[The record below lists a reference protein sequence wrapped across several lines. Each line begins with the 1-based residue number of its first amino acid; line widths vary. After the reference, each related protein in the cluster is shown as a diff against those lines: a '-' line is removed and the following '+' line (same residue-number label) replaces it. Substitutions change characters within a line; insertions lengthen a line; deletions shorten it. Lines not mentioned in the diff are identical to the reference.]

1 MFPVDLAGFLDLIGQ
16 HGNAAYTF
24 LAVYS
29 MANSLLLALF
39 AGYAAQAGA
48 LGFEQAVLACWVGTF
63 MGDVV
68 RFWVGR
74 RFGTRWLRW
83 SARLQ
88 RAVETAA
95 RLAERHHVW
104 MILIHR
110 YPRIIRNVAG
120 FAYGASSLRWPRFL
134 VLNFVAAGV
143 WSVAAVSTGYAF
155 GFASE
160 KTMNDAL
167 SGFGIAMLVA
177 FVALTWFLTR
187 RLERVIDDAP
197 RHNRGGDR

>member
-1 MFPVDLAGFLDLIGQ
+1 MLDGDLSSFLDFIRR
-16 HGNAAYTF
+16 HGDAAYSF

-48 LGFEQAVLACWVGTF
+48 LGYEQALAACWAGTF
-63 MGDVV
+63 MGDIL

-74 RFGTRWLRW
+74 RFGTGWLRGIP
-83 SARLQ
+83 RLQ

-95 RLAERHHVW
+95 RLADRHHVW

-120 FAYGASSLRWPRFL
+120 FAYGASALSWPRFL
-134 VLNFVAAGV
+134 VLNFIAAGLWAGIV
-143 WSVAAVSTGYAF
+143 VSAGYGF
-155 GFASE
+155 GFVSE
-160 KTMNDAL
+160 KTMTDAL
-167 SGFGIAMLVA
+167 SAFGIAMLVA
-177 FVALTWFLTR
+177 FLALTWFLTR
-187 RLERVIDDAP
+187 RLERVME
-197 RHNRGGDR
+197 RN

>member
-1 MFPVDLAGFLDLIGQ
+1 MFPSDLAAFLEFIRQ
-16 HGNAAYTF
+16 HGEAAYAF
-24 LAVYS
+24 LTVYS

-48 LGFEQAVLACWVGTF
+48 LGYEKVLAACWAGTF

-74 RFGTRWLRW
+74 RFGTRWLGRFP
-83 SARLQ
+83 RLQ

-95 RLAERHHVW
+95 RLSERHHVW

-110 YPRIIRNVAG
+110 FPRIIRNVAG
-120 FAYGASSLRWPRFL
+120 FAYGASTLGWPRFL
-134 VLNFVAAGV
+134 VLNFIAAGI
-143 WSVAAVSTGYAF
+143 WAGAAVSAGF
-155 GFASE
+155 GFGYLSE

-167 SGFGIAMLVA
+167 QAFGITMLVA
-177 FVALTWFLTR
+177 FLALTWVLTR
-187 RLERVIDDAP
+187 RLERAAERTP
-197 RHNRGGDR
+197 R

>member
-1 MFPVDLAGFLDLIGQ
+1 MLDGDLASFLDFIRQ
-16 HGNAAYTF
+16 HGDAAYSF

-48 LGFEQAVLACWVGTF
+48 LGYEQALAACWAGTF
-63 MGDVV
+63 AGDAL

-74 RFGTRWLRW
+74 RFGTRWLRGIP
-83 SARLQ
+83 RLQ

-95 RLAERHHVW
+95 RLAARHHVW

-120 FAYGASSLRWPRFL
+120 FAYGASALSWPRFL
-134 VLNFVAAGV
+134 ALNFVAGGLWAGI
-143 WSVAAVSTGYAF
+143 AVSVGYGF
-155 GFASE
+155 GFVSE
-160 KTMNDAL
+160 KTMTDAL
-167 SGFGIAMLVA
+167 SVFGIAMLVA
-177 FVALTWFLTR
+177 FLALTWLLTR
-187 RLERVIDDAP
+187 RLERVME
-197 RHNRGGDR
+197 RN

>member
-1 MFPVDLAGFLDLIGQ
+1 MLDGDLASFLDFIRQ
-16 HGNAAYTF
+16 HGDAAYSF

-48 LGFEQAVLACWVGTF
+48 LGYEQALAACWAGTF
-63 MGDVV
+63 AGDVL

-74 RFGTRWLRW
+74 RFGTRWLRGIP
-83 SARLQ
+83 RLQ

-95 RLAERHHVW
+95 RLADRHHVW

-120 FAYGASSLRWPRFL
+120 FAYGASALSWPRFL
-134 VLNFVAAGV
+134 VLNFVAAGLWAGV
-143 WSVAAVSTGYAF
+143 TVSVGYGF
-155 GFASE
+155 GFVSE
-160 KTMNDAL
+160 KTMTDAL
-167 SGFGIAMLVA
+167 SVFGIAMLVA
-177 FVALTWFLTR
+177 FLALTWFLTR
-187 RLERVIDDAP
+187 RLERVME
-197 RHNRGGDR
+197 RN

>member
-1 MFPVDLAGFLDLIGQ
+1 MLDGDLASFLDFIRQ
-16 HGNAAYTF
+16 HGDAAYSF

-48 LGFEQAVLACWVGTF
+48 LGYEQALAACWAGTF
-63 MGDVV
+63 AGDVL

-74 RFGTRWLRW
+74 RFGTRWLRGIP
-83 SARLQ
+83 RLQ

-95 RLAERHHVW
+95 RLAARHHVW

-120 FAYGASSLRWPRFL
+120 FAYGASALSWPRFL
-134 VLNFVAAGV
+134 VLNFIAAGL
-143 WSVAAVSTGYAF
+143 WAGIAVSAGYGF
-155 GFASE
+155 GFLSE
-160 KTMNDAL
+160 KTMTDAL
-167 SGFGIAMLVA
+167 SVFGIAMLVA
-177 FVALTWFLTR
+177 FLALTWFLTR
-187 RLERVIDDAP
+187 RLERVME
-197 RHNRGGDR
+197 RN

>member
-1 MFPVDLAGFLDLIGQ
+1 MFPGDLASFLDFIRQ
-16 HGNAAYTF
+16 HGDAVYSF

-48 LGFEQAVLACWVGTF
+48 LGYEQVLAACWAGTF
-63 MGDVV
+63 AGDVV

-74 RFGTRWLRW
+74 RFGTRWLGRFP
-83 SARLQ
+83 RLQ

-95 RLAERHHVW
+95 RLSERHHVW

-110 YPRIIRNVAG
+110 FPRIIRNVAG
-120 FAYGASSLRWPRFL
+120 FAYGASTLGWPRFL
-134 VLNFVAAGV
+134 VLNFVAAGL
-143 WSVAAVSTGYAF
+143 WAGAAVSAGF
-155 GFASE
+155 GFGYLSE

-167 SGFGIAMLVA
+167 SAFGVIMLVA
-177 FVALTWFLTR
+177 FLALTWLLTR
-187 RLERVIDDAP
+187 RLERAAE
-197 RHNRGGDR
+197 RSAR